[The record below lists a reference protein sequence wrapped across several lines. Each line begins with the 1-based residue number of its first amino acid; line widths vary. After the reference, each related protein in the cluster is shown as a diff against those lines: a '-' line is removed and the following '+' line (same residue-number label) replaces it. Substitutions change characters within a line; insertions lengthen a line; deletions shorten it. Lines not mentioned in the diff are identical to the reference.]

1 MIVILLLTITI
12 LYLINFYR
20 KVKSFPPG
28 PTPYPIVGNL
38 FSIDFKKI
46 HQWLYD
52 QKKNYGSVYTI
63 WAPVPLVKNDD
74 HFIGRNTYG
83 LPEKTFYDRPNVG
96 VIFSEGEEW
105 RDQRRLSVHILR
117 DFGMSRT
124 IIQDKIYLVI
134 QDLYDYINS
143 LENKDN
149 VNIDKILQL
158 SVGNVINQILFGI
171 MYSNTENNEFFEFAE
186 AFEEFV
192 KGTRG
197 WEFRILFLFP
207 IIDKIPIINNYLYKR
222 ITRKQ
227 RKMRE
232 ISKIQV
238 EKCKKTYNPDDEPP
252 NFIHAFMKE
261 TQPTNSKYNYLDS
274 YHLDAMVLDF
284 WLAGFETTY
293 ITLRWFIA
301 IILKHVDVQEKLQ
314 DEIDRVIGK
323 DRLVQLSDKPN
334 MPYMNAFINEGQ
346 RFANIIAFAPKHK
359 CTKDTVVNGYLIP
372 KGTLIEPLYWGANRD
387 EKYFKD
393 SFTFNINRFLDSEGN
408 FKIEHDHMSFGKGK
422 RICAGKSLADAEIF
436 LIFTSLLQKYKLTHQ
451 NGPVDLSSNFTGFL
465 QPKPYSFKI
474 ENR

>member
-63 WAPVPLVKNDD
+63 WAPVPLVVFTDYDSINEALVENDD
-74 HFIGRNTYG
+74 HFVGRNTYG

-323 DRLVQLSDKPN
+323 DRLVQL
-334 MPYMNAFINEGQ
+334 
-346 RFANIIAFAPKHK
+346 
-359 CTKDTVVNGYLIP
+359 
-372 KGTLIEPLYWGANRD
+372 
-387 EKYFKD
+387 
-393 SFTFNINRFLDSEGN
+393 
-408 FKIEHDHMSFGKGK
+408 
-422 RICAGKSLADAEIF
+422 
-436 LIFTSLLQKYKLTHQ
+436 
-451 NGPVDLSSNFTGFL
+451 
-465 QPKPYSFKI
+465 
-474 ENR
+474 